1 MKAYVIDAV
10 AFLAYLADNLPENAN
25 NIFKKAENKEI
36 KLLLPNIALGETL
49 YTIYKGK
56 EIFGKSIALEKID
69 LIFEILQ
76 NKDVIELVSL
86 NLDAWRI
93 FHGLTLPELHD
104 RMIVATYH
112 HLKAKGIITNDPE
125 ISQYVPSIW

>member
-25 NIFKKAENKEI
+25 KIFKKAENKEL
-36 KLLLPNIALGETL
+36 KLLLPDIALGETL

-56 EIFGKSIALEKID
+56 EIFGKSIAFEKVD

-76 NKDVIELVSL
+76 NKEVIELVCLS
-86 NLDAWRI
+86 LDAWRI
-93 FHGLTLPELHD
+93 FHGLQIPELHD
-104 RMIVATYH
+104 RMIVAIYH
-112 HLKAKGIITNDPE
+112 HLKANGIVTNDPE